1 LKATLYSPH
10 GVILYRVPIFVV
22 RGYSDTITDLTQ
34 IGKHMSTNLEFC
46 LLQPGVAMRW
56 ALDETK
62 LGTIGCRRE
71 MNVEGQCDYMSVR

>member
-1 LKATLYSPH
+1 
-10 GVILYRVPIFVV
+10 
-22 RGYSDTITDLTQ
+22 
-34 IGKHMSTNLEFC
+34 MSTNLEFC

-71 MNVEGQCDYMSVR
+71 MNVEGQCDYVSVR